1 MFRTNFLKNAKLNYK
16 FYSSQTVIVSNKH
29 VKPYEVAESEE
40 IDIRIVE
47 EEKPNNNTNK
57 NTNIN
62 NINTNPQWGEAT
74 IYME

>member
-1 MFRTNFLKNAKLNYK
+1 MFRIKIFKNAKLNYK
-16 FYSSQTVIVSNKH
+16 LYNQTVIVSNKP

-47 EEKPNNNTNK
+47 EEKPKLKSKPNTN
-57 NTNIN
+57 T
-62 NINTNPQWGEAT
+62 QWGDAT

>member
-1 MFRTNFLKNAKLNYK
+1 MFRTKIFKNAKLNYK
-16 FYSSQTVIVSNKH
+16 LYNQTVIVSNKP

-47 EEKPNNNTNK
+47 EEKPNTNTN
-57 NTNIN
+57 T
-62 NINTNPQWGEAT
+62 QWGDAT

>member
-1 MFRTNFLKNAKLNYK
+1 MFRTKILKNAKLNYK
-16 FYSSQTVIVSNKH
+16 LYSQTVIVSNKP

-47 EEKPNNNTNK
+47 EEKPNTNT
-57 NTNIN
+57 
-62 NINTNPQWGEAT
+62 QWGDAT

>member
-1 MFRTNFLKNAKLNYK
+1 MFRIKIFKNAKLNYK
-16 FYSSQTVIVSNKH
+16 LYNQTVIVSNKP

-47 EEKPNNNTNK
+47 EEKPKLKSKPKTNTN
-57 NTNIN
+57 T
-62 NINTNPQWGEAT
+62 QWGDAT

>member
-1 MFRTNFLKNAKLNYK
+1 MFRTKIFKNAKLNYK
-16 FYSSQTVIVSNKH
+16 LYSQTVIVSNKP

-47 EEKPNNNTNK
+47 EEKPKPKLKSKPKT
-57 NTNIN
+57 NTNI
-62 NINTNPQWGEAT
+62 QWGDTT